1 MACGVRRGC
10 SGGIGGGGVNK
21 VACVRMKGGGTV
33 TSARD
38 EKAIT
43 KQQILGLEWLVCD
56 TTHARAHKGSHAP
69 RGGVGDGCGGGSVEG
84 VVTGVEVA
92 VAVTGTTGCA
102 TYCVFTQKPASL
114 RASTGVGGGSN
125 GSGSNRGDLY
135 MHEGRWGQRRRQLK
149 IRKQKEPI
157 MQRSWHAPRGGVE
170 AIVAAMG
177 LGRRGRCRGGSDEGW
192 WHRRRDMTCGFKMKE
207 REKKKKK
214 MAPGRMTARGW
225 LACTCDAYEGDCNTR
240 VDSATWTETATSSGH
255 LTGLTCHSPVCMQ
268 THCRR
273 LVALVVRPCHLDMAV
288 IRTLTP
294 PRRRCFDTAAT
305 PTSTQQLSGRHDA
318 AVSSQPLPPPRPP
331 RHRYHH
337 LNCHDAGANSAPL
350 PPPRCPTQHAAAA
363 RPHRNTMPSP
373 PVTASTV
380 PPPTS
385 ATGACHPRT
394 PFPIGRTAPCAG
406 RGMMPPFPW
415 CAAPYASTGHPD
427 PTSMA
432 RNGATPTWPHRQCHL
447 GTNPIATPPTTHAR
461 TAALWRLLYYT
472 INSYM

>member
-1 MACGVRRGC
+1 M
-10 SGGIGGGGVNK
+10 
-21 VACVRMKGGGTV
+21 
-33 TSARD
+33 
-38 EKAIT
+38 
-43 KQQILGLEWLVCD
+43 
-56 TTHARAHKGSHAP
+56 HARAHKGSHAP

-92 VAVTGTTGCA
+92 VAVMGMTGHRQGLVA
-102 TYCVFTQKPASL
+102 AAMAVVV
-114 RASTGVGGGSN
+114 TGVTCTCTRGGGGN
-125 GSGSNRGDLY
+125 GDVSSKLESKKNLSRNVCGGGYWAGSWCAL
-135 MHEGRWGQRRRQLK
+135 
-149 IRKQKEPI
+149 
-157 MQRSWHAPRGGVE
+157 RGGVE
-170 AIVAAMG
+170 AIVVAMG
-177 LGRRGRCRGGSDEGW
+177 LGRRGRCRGGSDEGIQ
-192 WHRRRDMTCGFKMKE
+192 DE

-268 THCRR
+268 THCRH
-273 LVALVVRPCHLDMAV
+273 LAALVVRPRRLNMAV

-294 PRRRCFDTAAT
+294 PRHRCFDTAAT

-350 PPPRCPTQHAAAA
+350 PPPRRPTRHATAAQ
-363 RPHRNTMPSP
+363 PHRNTTPSP
-373 PVTASTV
+373 PVTASTA

-385 ATGACHPRT
+385 ATRARHPGT
-394 PFPIGRTAPCAG
+394 PFPIGHAAPCVG
-406 RGMMPPFPW
+406 RGTTPPFPW
-415 CAAPYASTGHPD
+415 RAAPYTSAGHPD

-432 RNGATPTWPHRQCHL
+432 RDGATPTWPHRQCHL
-447 GTNPIATPPTTHAR
+447 GTDPVAAPPTTHAH